1 MFLSNKHAG
10 NKYSQPFRVSRA
22 DFSGGLNISFNADG
36 IAENQLIVAENVE
49 AERNTGR
56 LKTVAGTLDVWKS
69 FYEIFAAMYDGI
81 NKVILIVYSDKTVRI
96 FNPATENISNSIG
109 SLNGELY
116 PIYTAWENGILI
128 ASGGKLQYFNGTAL
142 ITLSDSYDSTFV
154 YTRTSRVF
162 TTSPDNVVRFSA
174 DGDEETWT
182 HDTNIEAKGQ
192 WSEVG
197 YKDGGQIIGM
207 LNLSNEILLIKN
219 NRRVFKLSG
228 EFPEWEMSEV
238 SRNVECAGRLSFCSV
253 LDSVFI
259 LGKNVFQNL
268 QPAQFYGE
276 VKAENLGRLV
286 TKEIQKLPENAKVR
300 FVPPLNQ
307 IWCIGTGGVVMMFD
321 LNFNAW
327 FKRKFN
333 GEIIDVISIGD
344 AVIVIKP
351 DRISILAEDIF
362 FDNDVALR
370 WKFQAQRLVAHDD
383 FLLKRTQISII
394 PFTSDLYTGQISVG
408 AVRVP
413 LPVPKRNVKVF
424 GNTSKVYKNHFAI
437 PFPSRKLGTY
447 VQGDKTFD
455 NVNFIFGNDAKI
467 FSQPTFIKES
477 RNIYRSKFLDVK
489 GFGEGGG
496 FLLNSITLDLAEV

>member
-1 MFLSNKHAG
+1 MKLSNKHQEP
-10 NKYSQPFRVSRA
+10 SPSVIVRE
-22 DFSGGLNISFNADG
+22 DFSGGLNVTFNADG

-56 LKTVAGTLDVWKS
+56 LKTVAGTIEVLKS

-81 NKVILIVYSDKTVRI
+81 NKVILIVYTDKTVRI
-96 FNPATENISNSIG
+96 FNPKTEIISNPVGTLSG
-109 SLNGELY
+109 SLY
-116 PIYTAWENGILI
+116 PVSTAWENGLLI

-142 ITLSDSYDSTFV
+142 ITLTDSYDSTFV
-154 YTRTSRVF
+154 FTREGRVI

-182 HDTNIEAKGQ
+182 HDTDVEAKGQ

-197 YKDGGQIIGM
+197 YKDGGQIVGM
-207 LNLSNEILLIKN
+207 VNLANDILILKN
-219 NRRVFKLSG
+219 NRRVYRLSG
-228 EFPEWEMSEV
+228 DFPEWQISEV
-238 SRNVECAGRLSFCSV
+238 SRNVECSGRLSFCSV

-276 VKAENLGRLV
+276 VKAENVGRLV
-286 TKEIQKLPENAKVR
+286 VKEIQKLPENAKVR

-333 GEIIDVISIGD
+333 SAVIDVISIGD
-344 AVIVIKP
+344 AVLIVKT
-351 DRISILAEDIF
+351 DKISILSEDTF
-362 FDNDVALR
+362 FDDDEALR
-370 WKFQAQRLVAHDD
+370 WKFQAQRLTAHDD

-413 LPVPKRNVKVF
+413 LPVPKRNVKIF
-424 GNTSKVYKNHFAI
+424 GNKSKIYKNHFAI
-437 PFPSRKLGTY
+437 PFAARKLGTH
-447 VQGDKTFD
+447 VEGDKIFD
-455 NVNFIFGNDAKI
+455 NINFIFGNDTKI

-477 RNIYRSKFLDVK
+477 RNVYRSKFLDIK

-496 FLLNSITLDLAEV
+496 FLLNRIMFDVVEV